1 LRAYSVSM
9 RRAKIVATI
18 GPASDSEEKLRDLLQ
33 AGVNVARIN
42 MSHGAR
48 ERHGEVVTR
57 LRRIAAESAQPM
69 GILLDLAGPKIR
81 TGRLRGGVAILK
93 DGAEVRITGEDIE
106 GDARRFSAS
115 YPRLAQ
121 EVHPGDRILI
131 DDGEIVLEVVDTK
144 LGDVSARVIHGAPL
158 GERKGINLPGSHIS
172 VPSVTEKDIADLQ
185 FGVERSVDLVAL
197 SFVRSAA
204 DCAQARDL
212 IRKFGSRALL
222 IAKIEKPEAVDDL
235 SNILDTS
242 DGVMVARGDLAVET
256 APEIVPVLQKR
267 IIFEAMSA
275 EKIVITATQMLQSMI
290 LNPQPTRAEASDV
303 ANAVLDGSDAVML
316 SGETAVG
323 RFPVEAVQMMD
334 RIIRSAE
341 EMGLPPSQL
350 SEGGE
355 IGGFHSGPG
364 MIHQLMTRHSG
375 SQGRAIAEAATFAAA
390 EVDSRLIVVFSKSG
404 IMARHIAALRPPQRI
419 IALTSSE
426 RTYRQLTLAWGLEP
440 YMLEELP
447 PDSDAILA
455 SGDRTLLR
463 HNLADAGELVVLMTG
478 QLVDAAISSS
488 MKLHRVGDAAK
499 GRPAPG
505 D

>member
-1 LRAYSVSM
+1 
-9 RRAKIVATI
+9 
-18 GPASDSEEKLRDLLQ
+18 
-33 AGVNVARIN
+33 
-42 MSHGAR
+42 
-48 ERHGEVVTR
+48 
-57 LRRIAAESAQPM
+57 
-69 GILLDLAGPKIR
+69 
-81 TGRLRGGVAILK
+81 
-93 DGAEVRITGEDIE
+93 
-106 GDARRFSAS
+106 
-115 YPRLAQ
+115 
-121 EVHPGDRILI
+121 
-131 DDGEIVLEVVDTK
+131 
-144 LGDVSARVIHGAPL
+144 
-158 GERKGINLPGSHIS
+158 LPGSHIS

-185 FGVERSVDLVAL
+185 FGVERGVDLVAL

-204 DCAQARDL
+204 DCAQARGL
-212 IRKFGSRALL
+212 IRKLGSKALL
-222 IAKIEKPEAVDDL
+222 IAKIEKPEAVTDL
-235 SNILDTS
+235 SNILDS
-242 DGVMVARGDLAVET
+242 ADGVMVARGDLEVET
-256 APEIVPVLQKR
+256 APEIVPVLQKK

-323 RFPVEAVQMMD
+323 RFPVEAVEMMD

-341 EMGLPPSQL
+341 EMGLPPSEV
-350 SEGGE
+350 SAGGE
-355 IGGFHSGPG
+355 LGCLRGGPG
-364 MIHQLMTRHSG
+364 VIRQLMTRQSG

-426 RTYRQLTLAWGLEP
+426 QTYRQLTLAWGAEP

-499 GRPAPG
+499 GRPATGP
-505 D
+505 

>member
-1 LRAYSVSM
+1 M
-9 RRAKIVATI
+9 RRNRNAKIVATL
-18 GPASDSEEKLRDLLQ
+18 GPASSSEQTIRTLFETGVDVFRLNFSHGTADEHRARCEMARRIGRDFGRPVGILADLQGPKLRVGRFAGGAVELQ
-33 AGVNVARIN
+33 P
-42 MSHGAR
+42 
-48 ERHGEVVTR
+48 GEPFR
-57 LRRIAAESAQPM
+57 
-69 GILLDLAGPKIR
+69 LDLNPA
-81 TGRLRGGVAILK
+81 
-93 DGAEVRITGEDIE
+93 E
-106 GDARRFSAS
+106 GDARRVNL
-115 YPRLAQ
+115 P
-121 EVHPGDRILI
+121 HPEIFAALERDATLLL
-131 DDGEIVLEVVDTK
+131 DDGRLQLKVDSFGRDHAVT
-144 LGDVSARVIHGAPL
+144 RVIVGGRL
-158 GERKGINLPGSHIS
+158 SDRKGVNVPGVVLPIS
-172 VPSVTEKDIADLQ
+172 PLTEKDREDLR
-185 FGVERSVDLVAL
+185 FALAMGVDWVAL
-197 SFVRSAA
+197 SFVQRPEDIEEA
-204 DCAQARDL
+204 
-212 IRKFGSRALL
+212 RALIGDQAMVL
-222 IAKIEKPEAVDDL
+222 SKLEKPAAIDR
-235 SNILDTS
+235 LDAIVQRS
-242 DGVMVARGDLAVET
+242 DAIMVARGDLGVELP
-256 APEIVPVLQKR
+256 PERVPILQRTIVRTCRREGKPV
-267 IIFEAMSA
+267 
-275 EKIVITATQMLQSMI
+275 IVATQMLESMTT
-290 LNPQPTRAEASDV
+290 NPVPTRAEVSDV
-303 ANAVLDGSDAVML
+303 ASAIFQGVDAVML
-316 SGETAVG
+316 SAESASGKY
-323 RFPVEAVQMMD
+323 PVESVAMMD